1 MEGHKKAR
9 GRRGLAE
16 RAPQLQEMLARYSPW
31 GRPGGGAPNPE
42 VRKRKLHL
50 QELFPDGDKGRTAIM
65 AAPPPPPRQRSGH
78 SGGGGGGS
86 AGLRSD
92 TQLHFQ
98 ANEPGRRAVDVLRYR
113 QAPQQQQAY
122 RRELDALVD
131 DRRRQ
136 REEEIRSCTERER
149 LRIKEVVGKRGK
161 AGRRGE
167 KEGNG
172 GERERAKRGAA
183 RPVRAVGAVN
193 ALQAVRCDAV
203 GAAGG
208 PAGSSGGHPSPHR
221 PRSSTRWGGLTNRLY
236 ARYRLGDMTFEKD
249 LTARGD
255 RWLQRCAVPQAGVEL
270 VPLLARRRHPCRRPP
285 PALQH
290 RRHAPGAASPVVR
303 VDWKAAAARSYTA
316 DLTQQVATKQQYL
329 QRLRQEDVEGC
340 RRHFATWQSLWGRP
354 GHGAPRDDVL
364 RRNLDHLL
372 RQLPVT

>member
-1 MEGHKKAR
+1 MERDPAVE
-9 GRRGLAE
+9 RRREAE
-16 RAPQLQEMLARYSPW
+16 RVMVHEGQAMWRRQLEERRLQQLRDQRELQEMLARYSPW
-31 GRPGGGAPNPE
+31 GRPGGGAPNLE

-50 QELFPDGDKGRTAIM
+50 QELFPDGDKGRPAIV

-113 QAPQQQQAY
+113 QAPPQQQAY

-131 DRRRQ
+131 DRRRRRQ
-136 REEEIRSCTERER
+136 EEIRSCTERER
-149 LRIKEVVGKRGK
+149 LRGWTDESTLRSIST
-161 AGRRGE
+161 GRYDVREGPDGE
-167 KEGNG
+167 
-172 GERERAKRGAA
+172 
-183 RPVRAVGAVN
+183 
-193 ALQAVRCDAV
+193 
-203 GAAGG
+203 
-208 PAGSSGGHPSPHR
+208 
-221 PRSSTRWGGLTNRLY
+221 
-236 ARYRLGDMTFEKD
+236 
-249 LTARGD
+249 
-255 RWLQRCAVPQAGVEL
+255 AGVEL
-270 VPLLARRRHPCRRPP
+270 VPLLARRRTPAADRHPLSSTDVTR
-285 PALQH
+285 Q
-290 RRHAPGAASPVVR
+290 GAASPVVR

-354 GHGAPRDDVL
+354 GHGAPCDDML
-364 RRNLDHLL
+364 RHNLDHLL

>member
-1 MEGHKKAR
+1 MERDPAVE
-9 GRRGLAE
+9 RRREAE
-16 RAPQLQEMLARYSPW
+16 RVMVHEGQAMWRRQLEERRLQQLRDQRELQEMLARYSPW
-31 GRPGGGAPNPE
+31 GRPGGGAPNLE

-50 QELFPDGDKGRTAIM
+50 QELFPDGDKGRPAIV

-113 QAPQQQQAY
+113 QAPPQQQAY

-131 DRRRQ
+131 DRRRRRQ
-136 REEEIRSCTERER
+136 EEIRSCTERER
-149 LRIKEVVGKRGK
+149 LRQSLRTPW
-161 AGRRGE
+161 GRPGPGGILWRHPGSIGLGFLYSLGWTDESTLRSISTGRYDVREGPDGE
-167 KEGNG
+167 
-172 GERERAKRGAA
+172 
-183 RPVRAVGAVN
+183 
-193 ALQAVRCDAV
+193 
-203 GAAGG
+203 
-208 PAGSSGGHPSPHR
+208 
-221 PRSSTRWGGLTNRLY
+221 
-236 ARYRLGDMTFEKD
+236 
-249 LTARGD
+249 
-255 RWLQRCAVPQAGVEL
+255 AGVEL
-270 VPLLARRRHPCRRPP
+270 VPLLARRRTPAADRHPLSSTDVTR
-285 PALQH
+285 Q
-290 RRHAPGAASPVVR
+290 GAASPVVR

-354 GHGAPRDDVL
+354 GHGAPCDDML
-364 RRNLDHLL
+364 RHNLDHLL